1 MTGSIAKAFGID
13 WRLKTEREWERE
25 RELMLIITIMMTCVV
40 MPRTKWKSNLVT
52 ASKVEVFTRLIR
64 ELSSHG
70 TVTSGDVSFVA
81 LLDPHYQLADDSRL
95 VHI

>member
-1 MTGSIAKAFGID
+1 
-13 WRLKTEREWERE
+13 
-25 RELMLIITIMMTCVV
+25 MLIITIMMTCVV
-40 MPRTKWKSNLVT
+40 MPRTKWKCNLAT
-52 ASKVEVFTRLIR
+52 APKLEMFTRLIR

-70 TVTSGDVSFVA
+70 TVPSDDVAFIA